1 MGTAEHR
8 TKGSDSGATYG
19 RKALRKT
26 TENGGYLDGKTAEHW
41 TKRRG
46 DRYNITVNKTRR

>member
-1 MGTAEHR
+1 MGTIEHR